1 MQSAGH
7 DRSFAAMT
15 RAPTPTDDIRIVD
28 YQPRHRDSFR
38 ALNLAW
44 IERWFAVED
53 ADRRALDDP
62 DASILAPG
70 GFIVMAERAGDVLG
84 CCALIRESDDTF
96 ELAKMAVAPAA
107 QGQGI
112 GRLLGMAAIER
123 ARRAGARRVE
133 LLTNSRLAP
142 ALHLYRKLG
151 FVQVAVGETEY
162 DRADVRMVL
171 DLGRPPRG

>member
-1 MQSAGH
+1 LQSAGH
-7 DRSFAAMT
+7 GCSFAPMT
-15 RAPTPTDDIRIVD
+15 REPAPSSDVRIVD
-28 YQPRHRDSFR
+28 YQPRHRDAFR
-38 ALNLAW
+38 ALNLEW
-44 IERWFAVED
+44 IERWFVVED

-70 GFIVMAERAGDVLG
+70 GYIVMAERAGVVLG

-96 ELAKMAVAPAA
+96 ELAKMAVSPAA
-107 QGQGI
+107 QGQGV
-112 GRLLGMAAIER
+112 GRLLGSAAIER

-151 FVQVAVGETEY
+151 FVQVPVGDTEY

-171 DLGRPPRG
+171 ELGPPRG